1 MVSNVFIAG
10 YRFYKC
16 VIAIIAQLEIDDAAE
31 LTEDFLQDELHPKKI
46 LHRPVFAKPKGPPNR
61 GAKRM
66 TRPQAAA
73 E

>member
-1 MVSNVFIAG
+1 MTINGCDKRACTV
-10 YRFYKC
+10 
-16 VIAIIAQLEIDDAAE
+16 QLEIDDAAE
-31 LTEDFLQDELHPKKI
+31 LTEDYLQDELHPKKI

-61 GAKRM
+61 GAKRL